1 MRHNGRDPIKAST
14 MRPEHLNL
22 RDGEPALAV
31 CPDCDTWHRLTRSM
45 ITPHRAADDALKTS
59 ERRYY
64 GDKPARRRRCP
75 GSAQRI
81 TIDLSPEAWGEKLL
95 AADSTATGR
104 RSARQH
110 YKPIQAPVTPVAR
123 MALEPSNAAVALAA
137 YREHLEKCRP
147 KCRCRKKCLKGCQKI
162 KQVAGRC
169 GATYRCITGLRLA
182 AQYELLSRGQEQRD
196 RVNKKEARVDALIA
210 RHRSSV
216 AARRTATE
224 WARHRDD
231 TTAPAAA
238 LAKRS
243 GTAVEDANNTCR
255 MRPAGTLSDY
265 RDPQVP
271 REPVRITTA

>member
-1 MRHNGRDPIKAST
+1 

-22 RDGEPALAV
+22 RDGEPPLAV

-45 ITPHRAADDALKTS
+45 IKPHRASIDAPRTG

-64 GDKPARRRRCP
+64 GDKPTGGPRCP

-81 TIDLSPEAWGEKLL
+81 TIDITVEEWGEKLL

-110 YKPIQAPVTPVAR
+110 HKPIQTPATPVAR
-123 MALEPSNAAVALAA
+123 MARPAPNAAAVLDA
-137 YREHLEKCRP
+137 YREHLKQCRP
-147 KCRCRKKCLKGCQKI
+147 KCRCRKKCPKECRKI

-196 RVNKKEARVDALIA
+196 RVNMNEARVDTLIA

-216 AARRTATE
+216 AAQRTAAE

-243 GTAVEDANNTCR
+243 GTAVEDANNMCR
-255 MRPAGTLSDY
+255 TRRAGTLSDY
-265 RDPQVP
+265 RGPQVP
-271 REPVRITTA
+271 REPVHITAA

>member
-1 MRHNGRDPIKAST
+1 MRHNGRTPIKAST

-22 RDGEPALAV
+22 RDGELPLAV
-31 CPDCDTWHRLTRSM
+31 CPDCETWHRLTRSM
-45 ITPHRAADDALKTS
+45 ISPHRDATDVPQTD

-81 TIDLSPEAWGEKLL
+81 SIDITPKEWGEKLL

-110 YKPIQAPVTPVAR
+110 HKPIPAPATPVAR
-123 MALEPSNAAVALAA
+123 MATAQPNAADVLAA
-137 YREHLEKCRP
+137 YRQHLNECRP
-147 KCRCRKKCLKGCQKI
+147 KCRCRKKCPKECQQI

-169 GATYRCITGLRLA
+169 TSTHRCITGLRLA
-182 AQYELLSRGQEQRD
+182 AQYELLSRGQEQRN
-196 RVNKKEARVDALIA
+196 RVSKQEARVDALIT
-210 RHRSSV
+210 RYRSGV
-216 AARRTATE
+216 AARRAATE
-224 WARHRDD
+224 WAQHHAD
-231 TTAPAAA
+231 TGASAA

-255 MRPAGTLSDY
+255 THRPNTVSDY
-265 RDPQVP
+265 RGPHVP
-271 REPVRITTA
+271 TETVRISA